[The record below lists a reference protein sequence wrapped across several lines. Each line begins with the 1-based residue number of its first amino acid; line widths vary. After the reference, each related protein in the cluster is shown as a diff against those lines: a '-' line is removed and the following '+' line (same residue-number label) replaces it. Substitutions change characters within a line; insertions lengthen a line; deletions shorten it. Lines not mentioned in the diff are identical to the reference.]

1 MTPQELKASILQLAI
16 QGKLVEQRPEEG
28 SGGELLRDILTQRRR
43 VAESAEKKL
52 THIPRAERVCE
63 ADALAGVRRG
73 EKADSLPQ
81 REEIPDSEKPFDIPE
96 SWVWVRLGEVASIE
110 RGSGIKRSET
120 SQEGCPCVRYG
131 EIYTSYGYSFTST
144 KSFVPESVATSC
156 HMANHGDVLCTLTGE
171 WKEEIAKATA
181 YLGKEPIA
189 IGGDLAKIS
198 SLAFNPILLVYFF
211 FAPFMIQQK
220 ALKANGTMIVHIGKD
235 AMCNL
240 LIPLPPL
247 AEQKRIVAK
256 IEELLPYIDRYEKAW
271 SKLEN
276 FNKRFPGDMQKSLL
290 QMAIQGKLVDQR
302 PEDGTGEELYRQIQS
317 EKQLLIKS
325 GKIKKE
331 KPLSE
336 ITPDEIPFDIPESW
350 KWYRIGELFSII
362 NGFTPLKSNPE
373 FWENGEIPWFT
384 IEDVHRQG
392 RFITSTAKFI
402 TNKAVSKG
410 TERIVPADTVLLC
423 CTASIGEYAYA
434 KIPLTTNQQFNA
446 FVTKP
451 WYQRIV
457 YPLYVFEF
465 VKTLKARLI
474 SGAGKTTF
482 NFLSVGKLSSML
494 IPLPPLAEQKRIV
507 AKLEELLPL
516 CERLK

>member
-28 SGGELLRDILTQRRR
+28 SGGELL
-43 VAESAEKKL
+43 EKIFAAKNAKDAKGAKGAKKNS
-52 THIPRAERVCE
+52 RAEPRSRGERAASAASFGPACPVSPSCPVPP
-63 ADALAGVRRG
+63 ADA
-73 EKADSLPQ
+73 
-81 REEIPDSEKPFDIPE
+81 PFDIPE
-96 SWVWVRLGEVASIE
+96 SWVWVRFGIIGQLLDGEKRAGKAYPCLDAKFLRGKCEAKYLTSGKFVSKGDKVILVDGENSGEVFVVPQDGYM
-110 RGSGIKRSET
+110 GSTFKVLYCSPVLFEPYILSFL
-120 SQEGCPCVRYG
+120 
-131 EIYTSYGYSFTST
+131 SYHQKDYRNNKKG
-144 KSFVPESVATSC
+144 A
-156 HMANHGDVLCTLTGE
+156 
-171 WKEEIAKATA
+171 
-181 YLGKEPIA
+181 A
-189 IGGDLAKIS
+189 IPHLNKDLF
-198 SLAFNPILLVYFF
+198 FNMPL
-211 FAPFMIQQK
+211 
-220 ALKANGTMIVHIGKD
+220 
-235 AMCNL
+235 
-240 LIPLPPL
+240 PLPPL

-271 SKLEN
+271 SKLED

-290 QMAIQGKLVDQR
+290 QMAIQGKLVEQR
-302 PEDGTGEELYRQIQS
+302 AEEGTGEELYRQIQS

-331 KPLSE
+331 KPLPE
-336 ITPDEIPFDIPESW
+336 ITSDEIPFDIPESW

-373 FWENGEIPWFT
+373 YWENGEIPWFT

-402 TNKAVSKG
+402 TKKALSKG
-410 TERIVPADTVLLC
+410 TDRIVPADTVLLC

-451 WYQRIV
+451 WCQRIV